1 MDIKITKGQSIIVN
15 EKPYGCS
22 VMETKRGFTWVPN
35 STSRDQ
41 GLTCLTSNSMSGLL
55 TIASFYGKMCSQLED
70 LPDQLTL
77 KSSVIYSLIKH
88 SGSLAYL
95 PMTPKP
101 SSRELIDLP
110 LIQLQEIQ
118 GSSLK
123 LPRLHTYFHKTR
135 VSQSVPINASLS
147 SFVIKTA
154 CQGFVQLVQL
164 DLLLQSSL
172 LSLDDYLL
180 SLLLILKYSPFP
192 SKLHFQNF

>member
-35 STSRDQ
+35 STFRDQ

-55 TIASFYGKMCSQLED
+55 TIASFYGKMRSQLED

-95 PMTPKP
+95 PVTPKP

-110 LIQLQEIQ
+110 LNSAAGDPGFVSEIA
-118 GSSLK
+118 SI
-123 LPRLHTYFHKTR
+123 TYIL
-135 VSQSVPINASLS
+135 SQDS
-147 SFVIKTA
+147 SFTKCSYKYQFEFFCNQDGMSGICTI
-154 CQGFVQLVQL
+154 
-164 DLLLQSSL
+164 SST
-172 LSLDDYLL
+172 
-180 SLLLILKYSPFP
+180 
-192 SKLHFQNF
+192 